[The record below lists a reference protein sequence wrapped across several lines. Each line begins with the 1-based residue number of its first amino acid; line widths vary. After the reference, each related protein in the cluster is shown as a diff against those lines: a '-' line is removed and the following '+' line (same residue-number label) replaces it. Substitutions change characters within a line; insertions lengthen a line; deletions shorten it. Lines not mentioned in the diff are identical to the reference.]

1 MTENANLVHALIS
14 RFDGLQ
20 PHNLSIFDQIK
31 VESINLG
38 GPASPSFE
46 DLDLSSYPCITLS
59 NGKTLAARLL
69 VGADG
74 FNSPVRTFAGI
85 TSRGWDYDRHGVV
98 ATVQLTSDANNETGK
113 VTAYQ
118 RFLPSGPIALL
129 ALPGHRA
136 TLVWTCRPEQ
146 AAKLKAMNS
155 EDFGAM
161 VDAGFRLGETDIE
174 YMLSMA
180 SGQKDELD
188 WRAQHT
194 QTRTGSQGVPA
205 FVTGL
210 QEGSVASFPLRMRH
224 ADTYIGERI
233 ALIGDA
239 AHTVHPLAGQGL
251 NLGMADV
258 KSLAQTIEYAVSHG
272 ADIGVRGNLE
282 AYESE
287 RYAANG
293 RILGVCDKLHKLYAF
308 QSAPVIGLRGLGLR
322 VVNRIPPLKEFLM
335 RQAAGVGIMT

>member
-1 MTENANLVHALIS
+1 MTENPNLVRALLF
-14 RFDGLQ
+14 RLDELQ
-20 PHNLSIFDQIK
+20 SSNVSIFDQTK
-31 VESINLG
+31 VQSIDLG
-38 GPASPSFE
+38 PPASPSLE
-46 DLDLSSYPCITLS
+46 DLDLSSYPHITLS
-59 NGKTLAARLL
+59 NGQTVAARLL

-85 TSRGWDYDRHGVV
+85 QSRGWDYGRHGVV
-98 ATVQLTSDANNETGK
+98 ATVQLVSDANNVTK
-113 VTAYQ
+113 NITAYQ

-129 ALPGHRA
+129 ALPGHHA

-146 AAKLKAMNS
+146 AAKLKGMNP
-155 EDFGAM
+155 EDFAAM
-161 VDAGFRLGETDIE
+161 VDAGSRLGIPDIE
-174 YMLSMA
+174 YMLSIS

-188 WRAQHT
+188 WRIQHT
-194 QTRTGSQGVPA
+194 QVGTRQPGIPPS
-205 FVTGL
+205 VTSV

-224 ADTYIGERI
+224 ADTYIGERT

-251 NLGMADV
+251 NLGMGDV
-258 KSLAQTIEYAVSHG
+258 KSLAQTIEYAVGHG

-287 RYAANG
+287 RYAMNG
-293 RILGVCDKLHKLYAF
+293 RILGVCDKLHKLYSF

-322 VVNRIPPLKEFLM
+322 AVNSFSPLKKFLM
-335 RQAAGVGIMT
+335 RQAAGGGVFA